1 MKIVLSW
8 LRDYLDYPA
17 DTTPEALAAALV
29 QLGHEVDGIDAP
41 SHNFTHVVVGR
52 VMERVQHP
60 NAERLGVCQVDVG
73 EGRLRQIVCG
83 APNARAGITV
93 AVALPGAVLP
103 GDFKIGESKI
113 RDVVSNGMICSVR
126 ELGLGDEH
134 DGIWE
139 LATDVA
145 SGKPLSDVLGEP
157 EIVLDVAVTPNRG
170 DCLSHYGIARDLAAL
185 GMGTLKPLP
194 ELGLHEVASVP
205 AVQAAIVG
213 EACAQMNLIAVAGVG
228 ANVPSPALIQR
239 RLQAAGQRPKNALVD
254 VTTYVMLAIGQPLHA
269 YDADKLQGRTLTA
282 THAKNGQ
289 AFAGLTGI
297 NLTLSAEDVVV
308 TDASGEALGLAGV
321 LGGASTA
328 ITETTTNVVLEG
340 AVWNPVQIA
349 FTGQRHQIHTD
360 AKARFE
366 RGIDSALAPYAV
378 RYAAQL
384 LQQWAGG
391 DSHTLAGVLAQA
403 GEGVKAPEP
412 IRYHP
417 AFFAKFIG
425 VGVPDDKQR
434 TILTALGFG
443 IKEIQA
449 GWLLTPPTWRTY
461 MNNPEDITEEILRV
475 VGYETVP
482 HALPPTAA
490 AQLGIAGQPITLDRK
505 ARKALAQSGFLE
517 VITYSFIGAEQA
529 HTYANANP
537 ELMTLANP
545 LAQTDM
551 TTLRPSL
558 LPGVLNALAK
568 NFAASDATP
577 RLGEVGKVFK
587 PTPQGSGEQLMAAG
601 VLCATGGRH
610 WQGALPTPDVF
621 SAKAA
626 VLQVLSALGV
636 PVASGVWQAKAPAH
650 YHPGRSGTFGIGP
663 FVLAHVGEL
672 HPTQRAALDIPAVA
686 GPLAVF
692 EIYLEPLLKLT
703 SKARPW
709 VAHSFP
715 PVKRDLS
722 VLVPTTMPAA
732 QVLGA
737 VQQATRTLP
746 PTLNVHAEVFDAYQG
761 KGVSAGQVA
770 LGIALT
776 LQNTEKTLAEADVQ
790 NVLGPIV
797 ASLTALGGVLR
808 EA

>member
-41 SHNFTHVVVGR
+41 RHDFAGVVVGR

-73 EGRLRQIVCG
+73 EGALRQIVCG

-93 AVALPGAVLP
+93 AVAMPGAVLP

-139 LATDVA
+139 LQTEVA
-145 SGKPLSDVLGEP
+145 SGRPLSDVLGAP
-157 EIVLDVAVTPNRG
+157 EVVLDVAVTPNRG
-170 DCLSHYGIARDLAAL
+170 DCLSHYGIARELAAL
-185 GMGTLKPLP
+185 GIGTLKPLP
-194 ELGLHEVASVP
+194 EISLREEASVE
-205 AVQAAIVG
+205 AIQAAVVG
-213 EACAQMNLIAVAGVG
+213 DACAQMNLIPMVGVG
-228 ANVPSPALIQR
+228 ANSPSPAIIQS

-269 YDADKLQGRTLTA
+269 YDADKVQGRTLTA
-282 THAKNGQ
+282 TFAKADQ
-289 AFAGLTGI
+289 DFAGLTGTTH
-297 NLTLSAEDVVV
+297 TLSAEDVMV
-308 TDASGEALGLAGV
+308 TDASGEALGLAGI

-328 ITETTTNVVLEG
+328 ISETTTNVVLEA
-340 AVWNPVQIA
+340 AVWDPVKIA
-349 FTGQRHQIHTD
+349 FTGQRQQTHTD

-366 RGIDSALAPYAV
+366 RGIDPALASYAV

-384 LQQWAGG
+384 LQHWAGG
-391 DSHTLAGVLAQA
+391 TVGVLAQA
-403 GEGVKAPEP
+403 GEGVKEPEP

-434 TILTALGFG
+434 EILTALGFG
-443 IKEIQA
+443 IREIQA
-449 GWLLTPPTWRTY
+449 GWLLSPPTWRTY

-475 VGYETVP
+475 VGYESVP

-490 AQLGIAGQPITLDRK
+490 AQFGIDGKPIVLDRK

-529 HTYANANP
+529 AQYANGHPN
-537 ELMTLANP
+537 LIDLANP

-568 NFAASDATP
+568 NFAGSDAMP
-577 RLGEVGKVFK
+577 RLAEVGKVFK
-587 PTPQGSGEQLMAAG
+587 PNTQGSGEQLMAAG
-601 VLCATGGRH
+601 VLCATGARH
-610 WQGALPTPDVF
+610 WQGALPVPDVF
-621 SAKAA
+621 TAKAA
-626 VLQVLSALGV
+626 VLQVLAALGA
-636 PVASGVWQAKAPAH
+636 PVASGVWEAKAPAH
-650 YHPGRSGTFGIGP
+650 YHPGRSGTLSIGP
-663 FVLAHVGEL
+663 FVLAHMGEL
-672 HPTQRAALDIPAVA
+672 HPTHRAAFDMPAAA

-709 VAHSFP
+709 AAQSFP
-715 PVKRDLS
+715 AVKRDVS
-722 VLVPTTMPAA
+722 VVVPTTITAA
-732 QVLGA
+732 QVLAA
-737 VQQATRTLP
+737 VQQATRKLP
-746 PTLNVHAEVFDAYQG
+746 QALSVQAEVFDAYSG
-761 KGVSAGQVA
+761 KGVAEGHVA
-770 LGIALT
+770 LGVAFT
-776 LQNTEKTLAEADVQ
+776 LQSTEKTLAEADVQ
-790 NVLGPIV
+790 SVMVPV
-797 ASLTALGGVLR
+797 MEQLTALGGVLR

>member
-17 DTTPEALAAALV
+17 ETTPEALAAALV
-29 QLGHEVDGIDAP
+29 QLGHEVDGIEAP
-41 SHNFTHVVVGR
+41 RHSFTNVVVGR

-73 EGRLRQIVCG
+73 EGALRQIVCG

-103 GDFKIGESKI
+103 GDFKIGSSKI
-113 RDVVSNGMICSVR
+113 RDVLSDGMICSVR
-126 ELGLGDEH
+126 ELGLGEEH
-134 DGIWE
+134 EGIWE
-139 LATDVA
+139 LSTDVA

-157 EIVLDVAVTPNRG
+157 EVVLDVAVTPNRG

-185 GMGTLKPLP
+185 GVGKLKLLP
-194 ELGLHEVASVP
+194 EISLTEKPSVP

-213 EACAQMNLIAVAGVG
+213 DACAQMNLLPLLGLN
-228 ANVPSPALIQR
+228 ANAPSPALIQR

-254 VTTYVMLAIGQPLHA
+254 VTTYVMLALGQPLHA

-289 AFAGLTGI
+289 VFAGLTGI
-297 NLTLSAEDVVV
+297 ELTLHSDDVMV
-308 TDASGEALGLAGV
+308 TDGSGEALGLAGV

-328 ITETTTNVVLEG
+328 ISDATTNVVLEG

-366 RGIDSALAPYAV
+366 RGIDPALAPYAV

-391 DSHTLAGVLAQA
+391 DAGVLAQT

-434 TILTALGFG
+434 EILTALGFG
-443 IKEIQA
+443 IREIQA

-461 MNNPEDITEEILRV
+461 MSTPEDITEEVLRV
-475 VGYETVP
+475 VGYESVP

-490 AQLGIAGQPITLDRK
+490 AQLTIAGQPVTLDRK

-517 VITYSFIGAEQA
+517 VITYSFIGADQA
-529 HTYANANP
+529 ALYANGHA
-537 ELMTLANP
+537 ELISLANP

-587 PTPQGSGEQLMAAG
+587 PTAQGSGEQLMAAG
-601 VLCATGGRH
+601 VLAATGARH

-626 VLQVLSALGV
+626 VLQILAALGA
-636 PVASGVWQAKAPAH
+636 PVASGTWEAKAPAH
-650 YHPGRSGTFGIGP
+650 YHPGRSGTFSIGP
-663 FVLAHVGEL
+663 FVLAHMGEL
-672 HPTQRAALDIPAVA
+672 HPSQRAAFDIPAAA

-703 SKARPW
+703 SKQRPW
-709 VAHSFP
+709 VAQTFP

-722 VLVPTTMPAA
+722 VLVPNTMPAA
-732 QVLGA
+732 HVLGA
-737 VQQATRTLP
+737 VQQATRKLP
-746 PTLNVHAEVFDAYQG
+746 QAMNVQAEVFDAYSG
-761 KGVSAGQVA
+761 KGVPEGHVA

-776 LQNTEKTLAEADVQ
+776 LQNSEKTLAEADVQ
-790 NVLGPIV
+790 GVLGPIV
-797 ASLTALGGVLR
+797 ESLTALGGTLR
-808 EA
+808 DA